1 MRIAIAGA
9 GEVGYN
15 LAQTLSSNHEVYVIE
30 NDLQKLERL
39 SDLDVV
45 VVAGNAANIRVLKDA
60 EVGTADVFL
69 AVTGNDEVNLL
80 AGIAAKQMGASKVI
94 VRVENPEYVNK
105 PVVRDHPLGYDVII
119 CPQLALAQEAAKLI
133 GMPGAIEIIT
143 FSDGRVEMVEL
154 QVMEN
159 SLADG
164 KKIRELH
171 LPRSVVIT
179 SVYREKKVEIPKGD
193 TVLRKGDRVA
203 IIGRPENLEMLK
215 GIFGPPV
222 TKRVTIFGAG
232 TIGSYIARILEKSR
246 VSVKLIE
253 SNRERCEGLCAEM
266 DEVKIICGDAT
277 DLEFLIEEEVGKS
290 DTVVAATESDEKNL
304 LISLLSKNLG
314 ARTVIAKVEKKEYV
328 RLFEAVGVD
337 VALNPRKVT
346 YNEVMKV
353 LRRMNI
359 ETVAEIEGTAVVE
372 VVVKNKKLVGKTLKE
387 LNLPKDAIIGAV
399 VRGDECLIP
408 RGDTKLELE
417 DRLLVFAGW
426 DEIEEIEE
434 IFE

>member
-15 LAQTLSSNHEVYVIE
+15 LALTLSSNHEVYVIE